1 MMRVL
6 LAYGSEEGQTAKIA
20 ERIADELRRQ
30 NIDVDLINC
39 RAVSRDFVLQGYDAA
54 MIGASIHMGRHQRY
68 VVDFVQLFR
77 EELDSLPSAFFT
89 VCLTAKSDAL
99 ADREQVAA
107 YVQEFVAATEWRAD
121 RMAVFAGALPYT
133 QYGMIKRFVMQ
144 RINRDAGGDADTS
157 RDYEYTDWASV
168 DEFAQEFLA
177 LLAST
182 DQSASVPSVRA
193 DA

>member
-1 MMRVL
+1 
-6 LAYGSEEGQTAKIA
+6 
-20 ERIADELRRQ
+20 
-30 NIDVDLINC
+30 
-39 RAVSRDFVLQGYDAA
+39 

-68 VVDFVQLFR
+68 VADFVQLFR

-89 VCLTAKSDAL
+89 VCLTAKSDAPE
-99 ADREQVAA
+99 DREQVAD
-107 YVQEFVAATEWRAD
+107 YVQEFVVDTGWHAD

-144 RINRDAGGDADTS
+144 RINRDAGGDADAS

-177 LLAST
+177 LV
-182 DQSASVPSVRA
+182 VPTGPKRQRA
-193 DA
+193 KRSRRRMMCRLPC